1 MTTTVRKWGNS
12 AGVRI
17 PKHVLESSS
26 ISIDDSLDAES
37 FEGVIILKKKEA
49 KSFHDIAKPLISTH
63 GWRFDRE
70 IANRKQDGSE

>member
-17 PKHVLESSS
+17 PKHVLESSN
-26 ISIDDSLDAES
+26 INIDDSLDVES
-37 FEGVIILKKKEA
+37 FEGMIILKKKAA
-49 KSFHDIAKPLISTH
+49 KSFHDIAKPLISTR

-70 IANRKQDGSE
+70 VANERG